1 MRVVYIISSL
11 NKTGGAERII
21 TEKSNYLAKRYG
33 YDIHI
38 ITLFQ
43 DSDTPNSYPLSGL
56 VHQIN
61 INFPYYTQY
70 KYKYPK
76 RLLIK
81 YRLFKSMQKK
91 LTQTI
96 NSIDPDIL
104 IGVSYSHAELVCT
117 IPCRAKKIIECH
129 EPRALVAS
137 DIFNGSFISRFYIK
151 HYYFHVIEKNAD
163 FVVTLT
169 NKDKLQWH
177 KAKRVEVIPNFTS
190 MHITHNSTCKMKR
203 VIAVGRLCG
212 EKGFERLIDIWKAIT
227 AKHPDWKLDIFGEG
241 KLKNIL
247 LNDIKTKKVN
257 NISLCGTTSNISKE
271 YSTSSICAVTSY
283 YEGFSLVILE
293 AMKHGVPCVAF
304 DCPFG
309 PGSII
314 KDGSNGYLVEDN
326 DNSLFIERLCQ
337 LIENYE
343 LRKQFSQNSIERA
356 KQYDI
361 DIIMSKWKCLFEN
374 LYKDLYNQ

>member
-1 MRVVYIISSL
+1 MPSL
-11 NKTGGAERII
+11 RKTGGAERII
-21 TEKSNYLAKRYG
+21 TEKSNYLANEFG

-43 DSDTPNSYPLSGL
+43 DDNTPNSYPLSEL

-70 KYKYPK
+70 NYKYPK

-81 YRLFKSMQKK
+81 YRLYKSMKRK

-104 IGVSYSHAELVCT
+104 IGVSYSHADLVCT

-129 EPRALVAS
+129 EPRALVS
-137 DIFNGSFISRFYIK
+137 SSFFHGTFISRFYTK

-163 FVVTLT
+163 YVVTLT

-177 KAKRVEVIPNFTS
+177 KAKRVEVIPNFSS
-190 MHITHNSTCKMKR
+190 MHITYNSTCKLKR
-203 VIAVGRLCG
+203 VIAVGRLSE
-212 EKGFERLIDIWKAIT
+212 EKGFERLIDIWKVIT
-227 AKHPDWKLDIFGEG
+227 AKHPDWKLDIYGEG
-241 KLKNIL
+241 ELKKRL
-247 LNDIKTKKVN
+247 LNDIKTKQVN
-257 NISLCGTTSNISKE
+257 NITLRGTTSNISKE
-271 YSTSSICAVTSY
+271 YSTSSICVVTSY
-283 YEGFSLVILE
+283 YEGFSIVILE

-309 PGSII
+309 PESII
-314 KDGSNGYLVEDN
+314 KDASTGYLIEDN
-326 DNSLFIERLCQ
+326 NNCQFIEKLCR

-343 LRKQFSQNSIERA
+343 LRKQFAQNSIERA

-374 LYKDLYNQ
+374 LYKELYSL